1 MGVLVVV
8 LHNPGWDIARAVLL
22 AGSLGERGAADHGH
36 GGAGTVVDQVRSRG
50 DAGVTVV
57 GVQRVVVDVADLAGG
72 TGGAAFLAVVV
83 GAETLLTVVVRL
95 GLSLLIFGVLGEVK
109 ALDGGSALVA
119 DAADDVCDGIGLV
132 AEVTV
137 RDIRDAQASKGL
149 VILAKVQQVLLQLGA
164 HMIYRW
170 FLTDLLARRL
180 LLHSTLRTLHALGIG
195 GLLGDVFVTLL
206 DDLSNIGGT
215 ANGAHNVLHV
225 VALAIDQA
233 AQVQNHTLGLV
244 TLATEGRVSVLQG
257 SDLLLVALAL
267 ALKLL
272 GNLLLEDEG
281 LESIVAL
288 LLSARQ
294 TESKT
299 GDIILLLINE
309 ASEATVLALVVLN
322 LDLELGGLLGE
333 LLSKG
338 LELEE
343 LLLPG
348 LELLDK
354 EVVALG
360 NLAELGVHSALEV
373 DEVLPSLHGVAGVLV
388 ALTHDLVEVTHRDLG
403 HKGLLDRA
411 TEDGLHA
418 GVAAQLLADVV
429 HHTHNSVLVPP
440 VGVLDTLNLATH
452 DDNLTSGDQLASSVG
467 RAEVSGNTRGG
478 DIAVERLSKAVNELG
493 ALTLVENV
501 GWAGGQ
507 NEVAVQIDDQRIGG
521 GVEESAA
528 LGGDTQNVRA
538 GLLNK
543 LLDVTGVDDG
553 DVETAPLV
561 DANAVTDCLRGHGQ
575 HRWVVAD
582 KNDTASRRDGG
593 FDDTDDVGD
602 RQTVEQ
608 RPHGEVLESGRGGW
622 ELIAE
627 RVVLHID
634 ANQVIQARSR
644 EAQNAR
650 NLLGVEQVGGLVPVN
665 PHTTQVVAQQVVER
679 VPGQETQ
686 AVGDPVSLVGVVVKV
701 GFGLLAQ
708 LTDGLGTL
716 LISTGP
722 DAQRDTVKSVR
733 RVLLQDKGMMTT
745 VRLALSC
752 ADFDIVRETGLSR
765 QD

>member
-1 MGVLVVV
+1 MGVFIVV
-8 LHNPGWDIARAVLL
+8 LHNAGWDVTRAVLL
-22 AGSLGERGAADHGH
+22 AGSLGECGAADHGH
-36 GGAGTVVDQVRSRG
+36 GGAGTVVDQVGGRR

-57 GVQRVVVDVADLAGG
+57 GVERVVVDVADLAGG
-72 TGGAAFLAVVV
+72 AGGAAFLAVVV
-83 GAETLLTVVVRL
+83 GAETLLTLVRL
-95 GLSLLIFGVLGEVK
+95 GLSLVVFGVLGEVE

-119 DAADDVCDGIGLV
+119 DAADDVCDSIGLV

-180 LLHSTLRTLHALGIG
+180 LLHSTLRTLHALGID

-206 DDLSNIGGT
+206 DDLSNIGG
-215 ANGAHNVLHV
+215 AADGAHDVLHV
-225 VALAIDQA
+225 VALAVDQA
-233 AQVQNHTLGLV
+233 AQVQDHTLGLV

-267 ALKLL
+267 TLELL
-272 GNLLLEDEG
+272 GNLLLEDES

-288 LLSARQ
+288 LLSAGQ
-294 TESKT
+294 TESET
-299 GDIILLLINE
+299 SDIILLLVNE
-309 ASEATVLALVVLN
+309 TSEATVLALVVLN

-360 NLAELGVHSALEV
+360 NLAELGVHSSLEV
-373 DEVLPSLHGVAGVLV
+373 DEVLPSLHSVAGVLV
-388 ALTHDLVEVTHRDLG
+388 ALTDDLVEVTHGDLG
-403 HKGLLDRA
+403 HQGLLDGA
-411 TEDGLHA
+411 AEDGLHT

-429 HHTHNSVLVPP
+429 HHTHDRILVPP
-440 VGVLDTLNLATH
+440 VGVLNTLNLTTH
-452 DDNLTSGDQLASSVG
+452 DNDLTSGDQLTSSVG
-467 RAEVSGNTRGG
+467 RAEVSGDARGG
-478 DIAVERLSKAVNELG
+478 DIAVEGLSQAVNELG
-493 ALTLVENV
+493 ALALVQDV
-501 GWAGGQ
+501 GRAGGQ
-507 NEVAVQIDDQRIGG
+507 NEVAVQIHDQSIGG

-538 GLLNK
+538 GLLDK
-543 LLDVTGVDDG
+543 LLDVTGVNDRN
-553 DVETAPLV
+553 VETAPLV
-561 DANAVTDCLRGHGQ
+561 DANAVTDRLRGHGQ
-575 HRWVVAD
+575 HGRVVAD
-582 KNDTASRRDGG
+582 ENDTTSRRDGG
-593 FDDTDDVGD
+593 FDDTDNVGD

-608 RPHGEVLESGRGGW
+608 RPHGEVLESSRGGW
-622 ELIAE
+622 ELVAE
-627 RVVLHID
+627 GVILHID

-644 EAQNAR
+644 EAQNAG

-665 PHTTQVVAQQVVER
+665 PHTPEVVTQQVVQG
-679 VPGQETQ
+679 VPGEETQ
-686 AVGDPVSLVGVVVKV
+686 AVRNPVSLVGVVVKV

-708 LTDGLGTL
+708 LADGLRTL

-722 DAQRDTVKSVR
+722 DAQRDTVESVR
-733 RVLLQDKGMMTT
+733 RVLLQDEGVMTT

-752 ADFDIVRETGLSR
+752 ADLDIVRETSLSNA
-765 QD
+765 

>member
-1 MGVLVVV
+1 MGVLIVV

-22 AGSLGERGAADHGH
+22 AGSLGECGAADHGH
-36 GGAGTVVDQVRSRG
+36 RGAGTVVHQVGCGR

-83 GAETLLTVVVRL
+83 GAETLLTVLVRL

-119 DAADDVCDGIGLV
+119 NAADNVCDGIGLV

-180 LLHSTLRTLHALGIG
+180 LLHCTLRTLHALGIG
-195 GLLGDVFVTLL
+195 GLLRDVLVTLL
-206 DDLSNIGGT
+206 DDLSNIGGA

-233 AQVQNHTLGLV
+233 AQVQNHALGLV

-272 GNLLLEDEG
+272 SNLLLEDQG
-281 LESIVAL
+281 LESVVTL

-294 TESKT
+294 TESET
-299 GDIILLLINE
+299 SDVVLLLVNE
-309 ASEATVLALVVLN
+309 TSEATVLALVVLN

-360 NLAELGVHSALEV
+360 NLAKLGVHSALEV
-373 DEVLPSLHGVAGVLV
+373 DEVLPSLHGIAGVLV
-388 ALTHDLVEVTHRDLG
+388 ALTDDLVEVTHRDLG
-403 HKGLLDRA
+403 HQGLLDGA

-418 GVAAQLLADVV
+418 GVAAQLLANVV
-429 HHTHNSVLVPP
+429 HHTHDSILVPP
-440 VGVLDTLNLATH
+440 VGVLDTLNLTTH
-452 DDNLTSGDQLASSVG
+452 DDNLTSGDQLTSSVG
-467 RAEVSGNTRGG
+467 GAKVSGNTGG
-478 DIAVERLSKAVNELG
+478 RDIAVERLSQAVDELG
-493 ALTLVENV
+493 TLALVQDV
-501 GWAGGQ
+501 GWTGSQ
-507 NEVAVQIDDQRIGG
+507 NEVAVQIHDQSIGG

-528 LGGDTQNVRA
+528 LGGDTQNVRT
-538 GLLNK
+538 GLLDK
-543 LLDVTGVDDG
+543 LLDVAGVNNRN
-553 DVETAPLV
+553 VETAPLV
-561 DANAVTDCLRGHGQ
+561 DANAVADCLRGHGQ
-575 HRWVVAD
+575 HGWVVAD
-582 KNDTASRRDGG
+582 KDDTASGRDGG
-593 FDDTDDVGD
+593 FDHTDNVGD
-602 RQTVEQ
+602 
-608 RPHGEVLESGRGGW
+608 
-622 ELIAE
+622 
-627 RVVLHID
+627 
-634 ANQVIQARSR
+634 
-644 EAQNAR
+644 
-650 NLLGVEQVGGLVPVN
+650 
-665 PHTTQVVAQQVVER
+665 
-679 VPGQETQ
+679 
-686 AVGDPVSLVGVVVKV
+686 
-701 GFGLLAQ
+701 
-708 LTDGLGTL
+708 
-716 LISTGP
+716 
-722 DAQRDTVKSVR
+722 
-733 RVLLQDKGMMTT
+733 
-745 VRLALSC
+745 
-752 ADFDIVRETGLSR
+752 
-765 QD
+765 